1 MSDKPQRCETT
12 LTMRYPVPCNCG
24 AIGSGIGPCVHWEP
38 GANPE
43 RCPYC
48 DHVQACHHKAA
59 AWLEKNAAASETQRW
74 IPIGESLPAIG
85 KNVAIL
91 ISDKSVAIE
100 DWPTSGYLY
109 PGVEWWAGVP
119 GNYINLAGHKWNVTA
134 WMPLP
139 EAKK

>member
-1 MSDKPQRCETT
+1 MGLESRSGEVEAGPITKEVKRLLHPAVVSPDT
-12 LTMRYPVPCNCG
+12 LTRANACND
-24 AIGSGIGPCVHWEP
+24 ALKVIKDFEAEAV
-38 GANPE
+38 AK
-43 RCPYC
+43 
-48 DHVQACHHKAA
+48 V
-59 AWLEKNAAASETQRW
+59 AAASETQRW